1 MQTKDIKTKDDF
13 ELYVKEKLGELG
25 EPALV
30 ASFCSK
36 YIPQGLKARV
46 LPWYEQTRIQALLL
60 SLPFVAY
67 KDDEHGFKRI
77 WLKQGENQSTEKHSP
92 RFASKDEF
100 EKYLKNLI
108 EAGHE
113 YSLSFYIIS
122 QFSQSDKQNIATL
135 YGRSQFSE
143 DIFDDIPLLKV
154 IENES
159 GVKSVSLRQM
169 DEISNQG
176 DQPMEN
182 PSLQQQQTETT
193 DPPAVVYSA
202 NEKAKLL
209 LEKISSGLYSK
220 EEAVRLSLLAAVACE
235 SVFFLGP
242 PGVAKSMI
250 CQRLSEVFQTEGGE
264 AWFEYLMN
272 QFSTP
277 DEIFGPVSLKA
288 LENDEYKRITK
299 NYLPEANV
307 AFLDEIWK
315 ASPAL

>member
-46 LPWYEQTRIQALLL
+46 LPWYEQTGIQALLL
-60 SLPFVAY
+60 SLPFIAY

-77 WLKQGENQSTEKHSP
+77 WLKQSENQSTEKHSL

-100 EKYLKNLI
+100 EKYLENLI

-122 QFSQSDKQNIATL
+122 QFSQSDKQNIAAL

-154 IENES
+154 IENEN

-169 DEISNQG
+169 DETSNQG

-250 CQRLSEVFQTEGGE
+250 CRRLSEVFSSEDCE

-277 DEIFGPVSLKA
+277 DEVFGPVSLKA